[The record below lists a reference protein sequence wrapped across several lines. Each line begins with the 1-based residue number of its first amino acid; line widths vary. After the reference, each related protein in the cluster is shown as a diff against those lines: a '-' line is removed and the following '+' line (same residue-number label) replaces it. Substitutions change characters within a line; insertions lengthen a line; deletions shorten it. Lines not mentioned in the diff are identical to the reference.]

1 VQALTDK
8 EIKNMPANVV
18 KTKRDERLWNEA
30 KAQVRKEYPGVAEDS
45 DRFYRLVNGIYQR
58 MKSGVGGGKMAKAD
72 VKEPGKRGGKYYM
85 NEAGHVQYGEKP
97 TGAKQKQKSKWGL
110 VPYTPESVDTREK
123 AHRRAMETG
132 KRVRF
137 TEGAGGFVEPTGHS
151 MAWKLRLWE
160 TPKLK
165 ETPRQVGRAM
175 AALGPGGFRGNR
187 VEIPAGDLAAVR
199 AKVRAA
205 WKRMHKGADQK
216 APGVLQKSLSVDSA
230 GYILFGN
237 QRA

>member
-1 VQALTDK
+1 
-8 EIKNMPANVV
+8 MPANVV

-58 MKSGVGGGKMAKAD
+58 MKARVGGGTMAKAATQQ
-72 VKEPGKRGGKYYM
+72 E
-85 NEAGHVQYGEKP
+85 EKHMITKTENGVEYP
-97 TGAKQKQKSKWGL
+97 AAAYAYVPDPKQPS
-110 VPYTPESVDTREK
+110 T
-123 AHRRAMETG
+123 
-132 KRVRF
+132 
-137 TEGAGGFVEPTGHS
+137 
-151 MAWKLRLWE
+151 WKLRLWE

-205 WKRMHKGADQK
+205 WKRVHGGEGQK
-216 APGVLQKSLSVDSA
+216 APAVLGKNVSVDGA
-230 GYILFGN
+230 GYILFGKL
-237 QRA
+237 RA